1 MSVLI
6 FGGFGAFC
14 IGIIYIV
21 GKITDFLWDD

>member
-14 IGIIYIV
+14 IAGIYIV
-21 GKITDFLWDD
+21 GKITDFFWDD